1 MPYVPMWLKITSF
14 IHVRYNKLTMLR
26 ITPYLL
32 SLSLLACGQA
42 KPVPTTKIEVKKSAD
57 EDNLLFSL
65 ASELIANPSTQAE
78 KDKNTI
84 INYVMDQ
91 GIEVESTPS
100 GLYYQMIESG
110 NGDIAKWGDWV
121 SVNYKGYTLDGEVFD
136 TSYKRGKP
144 MEFYIGNMVDGWNE
158 GLELMRPGAKALFLI
173 PSALAYGE
181 KGFPDKIPPYTVL
194 AFELELLTVTQK

>member
-1 MPYVPMWLKITSF
+1 MPHLILYF
-14 IHVRYNKLTMLR
+14 
-26 ITPYLL
+26 LL
-32 SLSLLACGQA
+32 LFLLACGQ
-42 KPVPTTKIEVKKSAD
+42 PNPTPPTEIEVKKSAD

-65 ASELIANPSTQAE
+65 ASELIANPTNQAE

-91 GIEVESTPS
+91 GIEVQSTSS

-110 NGDIAKWGDWV
+110 QGNLAKWGDWV
-121 SVNYKGYTLDGEVFD
+121 SVNYKGYTLDGQVFD

-144 MEFYIGNMVDGWNE
+144 LEFYIGNMVDGWNE

-173 PSALAYGE
+173 PSGLAYGE
-181 KGFPDKIPPYTVL
+181 KGFPDKIPPHTVL

>member
-1 MPYVPMWLKITSF
+1 
-14 IHVRYNKLTMLR
+14 MLR
-26 ITPYLL
+26 IKTCLL
-32 SLSLLACGQA
+32 FLLFLACGQP
-42 KPVPTTKIEVKKSAD
+42 KPTPTPKIEVKKSTD

-91 GIEVESTPS
+91 GIEVQSTPS

-110 NGDIAKWGDWV
+110 DGDMAKWGDWV
-121 SVNYKGYTLDGEVFD
+121 SVNYKGYTLDGQVFD

-144 MEFYIGNMVDGWNE
+144 MEFYIGNMIAGWNE
-158 GLELMRPGAKALFLI
+158 GLELMRPGAKALFVI

-181 KGFPDKIPPYTVL
+181 KGFPGKIPPHTVL

>member
-1 MPYVPMWLKITSF
+1 MP
-14 IHVRYNKLTMLR
+14 R
-26 ITPYLL
+26 IIPYFLL
-32 SLSLLACGQA
+32 LCFMACGDS
-42 KPVPTTKIEVKKSAD
+42 KPAPPPTIEVKKSAD

-65 ASELIANPSTQAE
+65 ASDLIANPTTQAE
-78 KDKNTI
+78 KDKNII

-91 GIEVESTPS
+91 GIEVQSTSS

-110 NGDIAKWGDWV
+110 QGNLAKWGDWV
-121 SVNYKGYTLDGEVFD
+121 SVNYKGYTLDGQVFD

-144 MEFYIGNMVDGWNE
+144 LEFYIGNMVDGWNE

-181 KGFPDKIPPYTVL
+181 KGFSNKIPPNTVL